1 MWICMRPFV
10 IGVFLGFLASSV
22 LIAVVR
28 AVGSASGVTDAAGVG
43 SLAGEKSHDAVV
55 AAALQSQWGEA
66 PSRRV
71 EIGGDVK
78 AAGAQ
83 EQGPGDLTGC
93 SLTRP
98 AADADVGE
106 WRRYV
111 ESLEAMV
118 KAQRLMQEMDLLPSQ
133 LESMMSRSAL
143 VPDVAALFTALDYMP
158 SLQSLGDALRL
169 EEAFLSRAA
178 IQRGTAV
185 AGVADPVER
194 LRLTRE
200 FARSWFE
207 RELEM
212 TCSKL
217 FELGVPVQ
225 LVEAM
230 RSTHARRYSG

>member
-1 MWICMRPFV
+1 MGVCLKPFV
-10 IGVFLGFLASSV
+10 AGVVLGLLASSA

-28 AVGSASGVTDAAGVG
+28 AVRSVSGVTEAAGAG
-43 SLAGEKSHDAVV
+43 SLAGEKNNDVV
-55 AAALQSQWGEA
+55 LAAASQPQWGEP

-71 EIGGDVK
+71 EANGDVRI
-78 AAGAQ
+78 ASAP
-83 EQGPGDLTGC
+83 EQGVGDLTGC
-93 SLTRP
+93 GLTRP
-98 AADADVGE
+98 TADADVGE

-118 KAQRLMQEMDLLPSQ
+118 KAQRLMQEMNLLPSH

-143 VPDVAALFTALDYMP
+143 VPDVAALSTALDYMP

-178 IQRGTAV
+178 VQRGRAV

-230 RSTHARRYSG
+230 RSTHARLFAG